1 MKKLNAL
8 IFLIFISYIY
18 SFDTESCTATS
29 YDYNL
34 VNYDKTDR
42 VIEFD
47 WTDDD
52 KYNMKITFINDVTGS
67 IEPYFVNATV
77 ENVEELDE
85 AYDSA
90 METITDNEGYLL
102 YNKISDTKTNV
113 GKTLSVDITPKI
125 VKANKEVI
133 TQKFY
138 KYFGWVECSGYK
150 TARFRK
156 SQILIVVNNGKLYEM
171 SKYLLFVAAALIL

>member
-18 SFDTESCTATS
+18 CFDPETCTGAT
-29 YDYNL
+29 YNL
-34 VNYDKTDR
+34 INYDKTER

-52 KYNMKITFINDVTGS
+52 KYNMKIYFINDVSGG
-67 IEPYFVNATV
+67 IEPYFVNATAD
-77 ENVEELDE
+77 NVEEGEE

-90 METITDNEGYLL
+90 MESITDNEGYLI
-102 YNKISDTKTNV
+102 YNKISDTKTSIGN
-113 GKTLSVDITPKI
+113 TLSVDITPKI
-125 VKANKEVI
+125 VSANKEVI

-138 KYFGWVECSGYK
+138 KYFGWVECSG
-150 TARFRK
+150 ARQAIFRK

-171 SKYLLFVAAALIL
+171 SKYLLFVAAALLL